1 MLAHHQFRTS
11 SWRFLAILLAAC
23 VAASPALRA
32 ADAPTY
38 EKQIA
43 PFFKTYCLGCHDG
56 GDDSKGG
63 FSLRTYPALMTG
75 GDGGEVIVPGNSADS
90 RLMQMLLGTEEPK
103 MPPKKAK
110 QPGPDEIAL
119 IKRWIDLGAKGPASS
134 VPQSADELTLP
145 KVERKVVLPP
155 AITSVC
161 YSSAGKWLA
170 AARHREVL
178 LIDTATGQVAQTLT
192 GAENPVNAVAFSRDG
207 TLVAAAEGLA
217 SVVGKVRIWSL
228 GDGKTA
234 SEETPRTLTGH
245 ADSIYALAFSPDG
258 TQLATASY
266 DKLLVLWD
274 LAKGTEA
281 HTLKHHTAAV
291 FGAVFSPDGR
301 ALASVGA
308 DQTVKLWSA
317 ATGQRILTL
326 TEPTKGLN
334 AVAFHPAGTELAVAG
349 SDKMIRVY
357 SWNGTAARL
366 KRSAFAHDAP
376 ILALAFSPDGATLFT
391 ASEDRRIKAWD
402 SAALQERHVY
412 GQQADWPLTLAVSPT
427 GEQLAAGFYNGE
439 LALFDPKS
447 PKKISTVA
455 MAHRGQPA
463 RRGAG
468 DEIGRGSLAGSSPVA
483 SILAAAI
490 GQQTGPAADPNAG
503 KPADAPKPNPPAPRL
518 DAVSPRAVVR
528 GQKIRFTLTGPNI
541 AAADEVLVSRSELKA
556 TLLPAD
562 PKNANAAFCELD
574 IPADMP
580 AGTIA
585 LRLHTPL
592 GTAGTKSFYV
602 GPFSDV
608 PEKEDNNSRDK
619 ATPTPFPRTLNGTI
633 NSRGDRDL
641 WSFDTKAGEEL
652 VFLLVGPGLGSSL
665 QGKLSLLDDSGHV
678 LAQAVRQ
685 PARSEV
691 VLGRRFDRAGRYFL
705 QVEDRDN
712 MGGGNHFYF
721 IHAGAFPYVT
731 AVWPL
736 GLRGSDQ
743 GAPVTGEVSA
753 IELSGFNLAPET
765 RLRPI
770 PGVATR
776 RLAPFTPAGKT
787 LNTARY
793 EASPFP
799 EFAEH
804 EPNEAPSQAQPLP
817 IPSAVSGR
825 IAGVATPVP
834 AAAGAVASGS
844 AGPGIS
850 NSLSAGPLSDSD
862 HFSFTAKRG
871 DRLTI
876 ETVARRLGSPVDTLL
891 DILDASGKPV
901 PRATLRAVAETYT
914 VLRDH
919 DSRSKGIRLQNWDD
933 LQPNDYVMI
942 GGEVVKVQVLP
953 LGPDEDVKFFD
964 RSGPRE
970 AFFGTTPEAHAI
982 NSPAFKVELHPPGV
996 SFPPNGMPVVPLD
1009 WCSDDAPGLSSDSQV
1024 LFDVP
1029 ADGVY
1034 LVRVRDVR
1042 DLAADDFTY
1051 RLVLRPRH
1059 EDFRIALDPENP
1071 NIPRGGSLPVTVKLD
1086 RLEGFNGSVEVR
1098 VDGLPAGITAT
1109 TTRIG
1114 PDRYSGILT
1123 LTAAD
1128 RLPSDAGGN
1137 PGESAAVGA
1146 APRAA
1151 APAWNPR
1158 TLRVVATA
1166 TIGGQ
1171 RIEHATNPGFGAH
1184 RLTITSSPDI
1194 QVSTEPQVAEIT
1206 PGQQLRFTVSIE
1218 RKNAF
1223 AGRVPVEVLN
1233 LPHGLHVLDVGL
1245 NGVLINENETSRSFV
1260 VVCEPWAEPGPVTFY
1275 AAARVE
1281 AKNERHAGAAI
1292 RLEVKPGSQ

>member
-1 MLAHHQFRTS
+1 MA
-11 SWRFLAILLAAC
+11 
-23 VAASPALRA
+23 
-32 ADAPTY
+32 
-38 EKQIA
+38 
-43 PFFKTYCLGCHDG
+43 
-56 GDDSKGG
+56 
-63 FSLRTYPALMTG
+63 G
-75 GDGGEVIVPGNSADS
+75 GDGGEVIVPGKSADS
-90 RLMQMLLGTEEPK
+90 RLMQMLLGVEEPK

-110 QPGPDEIAL
+110 QPTPDEIAL
-119 IKRWIDLGAKGPASS
+119 IQRWIDLGAKGPVSS
-134 VPQSADELTLP
+134 APQSADELILP
-145 KVERKVVLPP
+145 KIERKVVLPP

-161 YSSAGKWLA
+161 YSAEGKWLA
-170 AARHREVL
+170 AARHRDVII
-178 LIDTATGQVAQTLT
+178 IDAATGQVARTLT

-207 TLVAAAEGLA
+207 TSVAAAEGLA
-217 SVVGKVRIWSL
+217 SVVGKVRIWNLVS
-228 GDGKTA
+228 DKSA
-234 SEETPRTLTGH
+234 SEENVRTLTGH

-258 TQLATASY
+258 TQLVTASY
-266 DKLLVLWD
+266 DKLLFLWD
-274 LAKGTEA
+274 LAKGTRT

-291 FGAVFSPDGR
+291 FGAVFSPDGHV
-301 ALASVGA
+301 LASVAA
-308 DQTVKLWSA
+308 DQTVKLWNV
-317 ATGQRILTL
+317 ATGQRIVTL

-334 AVAFHPAGTELAVAG
+334 AVAFHPAGTELAAAG

-376 ILALAFSPDGATLFT
+376 ILAIAYSPDGATLFT

-427 GEQLAAGFYNGE
+427 GEQLAAGLYNGE

-447 PKKISTVA
+447 PRKISTIE
-455 MAHRGQPA
+455 MA
-463 RRGAG
+463 RRSRPGARSTG
-468 DEIGRGSLAGSSPVA
+468 DEISRGSPEGGLPLA
-483 SILAAAI
+483 SILAATT
-490 GQQTGPAADPNAG
+490 GQQPGQAADQNAE
-503 KPADAPKPNPPAPRL
+503 KPAEAPKPNPPTPRL
-518 DAVSPRAVVR
+518 DAVRPRAVVR
-528 GQKIRFTLTGPNI
+528 GNKIKFTLTGPNI
-541 AAADEVLVSRSELKA
+541 AAADEILVSKRELKV

-562 PKNANAAFCELD
+562 PKNANAAFCEID
-574 IPADMP
+574 IPADTP
-580 AGTIA
+580 VGTIS

-592 GTAGTKSFYV
+592 GTAGTKSFHV
-602 GPFSDV
+602 GPFSELA
-608 PEKEDNNSRDK
+608 EKEENNSRDK
-619 ATPTPFPRTLNGTI
+619 APQTTFPRTLTGTI
-633 NSRGDRDL
+633 NSRGDRHL
-641 WSFDTKAGEEL
+641 WSFDARAGDEL
-652 VFLLVGPGLGSSL
+652 VFLLIGPGLGSSL
-665 QGKLSLLDDSGHV
+665 QGKLSLWDESGRV
-678 LAQAVRQ
+678 LATAVRQ
-685 PARSEV
+685 PARGEV
-691 VLGRRFDRAGRYFL
+691 VLGRRFDRPGKYFL

-712 MGGGNHFYF
+712 MGGGNHFYL

-731 AVWPL
+731 DAWPL
-736 GLRGSDQ
+736 GLHASDQ
-743 GAPVTGEVSA
+743 GKPVEGEASA
-753 IELSGFNLAPET
+753 VELAGFNLAPET

-776 RLAPFTPAGKT
+776 RIAPFTPTGRA
-787 LNTARY
+787 LNTVRY

-804 EPNEAPSQAQPLP
+804 EPNETPAQAQPLP
-817 IPSAVSGR
+817 IPGAVSGR
-825 IAGVATPVP
+825 IAGFAAPSESATN
-834 AAAGAVASGS
+834 AIASGAAGAGVSHSPSPSPSGG
-844 AGPGIS
+844 A
-850 NSLSAGPLSDSD
+850 LSDSD
-862 HFSFTAKRG
+862 HFSFTARRG

-876 ETVARRLGSPVDTLL
+876 ETFARRLGSPVDTVL
-891 DILDASGKPV
+891 DILDANGKPV

-982 NSPAFKVELHPPGV
+982 NSPAFKVEMHPPGV

-1009 WCSDDAPGLSSDSQV
+1009 WRNDDAPGLGSDSQV

-1029 ADGVY
+1029 AEGVY

-1051 RLVLRPRH
+1051 RLVVRPRH

-1086 RLEGFNGSVEVR
+1086 RLEGFNGPVDVR
-1098 VDGLPAGITAT
+1098 VEGLPAGITAT

-1114 PDRYSGILT
+1114 PDKYSGILT
-1123 LTAAD
+1123 LTAAET
-1128 RLPSDAGGN
+1128 AGG
-1137 PGESAAVGA
+1137 S
-1146 APRAA
+1146 
-1151 APAWNPR
+1151 PAGSTWNPR
-1158 TLRVVATA
+1158 TMRVLATA
-1166 TIGGQ
+1166 TIDGQ

-1184 RLTITSSPDI
+1184 HLTITSPPDI
-1194 QVSTEPQVAEIT
+1194 RVSIEPQVAEMT

-1218 RKNAF
+1218 RRNAF
-1223 AGRVPVEVLN
+1223 VGRVPVEVLN

-1260 VVCEPWAEPGPVTFY
+1260 VVCEPWAAPGPVTFY

-1281 AKNERHAGAAI
+1281 AKNERHAGAPI
-1292 RLEVKPGSQ
+1292 RLEVKEGPH